1 MTSLGGMRPTSTG
14 VLGKPRD
21 GDSGWREK
29 EFAPIKAARGDEWP
43 TWSFIFFMIVL
54 PHMEKKHPLFGLGE
68 GVVKNVQY

>member
-29 EFAPIKAARGDEWP
+29 EFAPSKAASGMNGP
-43 TWSFIFFMIVL
+43 HGHLFFL
-54 PHMEKKHPLFGLGE
+54 
-68 GVVKNVQY
+68 

>member
-29 EFAPIKAARGDEWP
+29 EFAPSKAASGMNGP
-43 TWSFIFFMIVL
+43 HGHLFFFLIVL

>member
-29 EFAPIKAARGDEWP
+29 ESAPSKAARGMNGP
-43 TWSFIFFMIVL
+43 HGHLFFL
-54 PHMEKKHPLFGLGE
+54 
-68 GVVKNVQY
+68 